1 MKADSALI
9 RQSSEEKLTYRNLKQ
24 PVCLSAIHSS
34 KKHNQTGPEG
44 LFNAFDI
51 CCHARLS
58 VFMATVK
65 PVLFLFSATIE
76 ISIVPIKSKFHFASH
91 FS

>member
-34 KKHNQTGPEG
+34 KKKHNQAGPG
-44 LFNAFDI
+44 GSFNAFDI

-76 ISIVPIKSKFHFASH
+76 VSIVTY
-91 FS
+91 